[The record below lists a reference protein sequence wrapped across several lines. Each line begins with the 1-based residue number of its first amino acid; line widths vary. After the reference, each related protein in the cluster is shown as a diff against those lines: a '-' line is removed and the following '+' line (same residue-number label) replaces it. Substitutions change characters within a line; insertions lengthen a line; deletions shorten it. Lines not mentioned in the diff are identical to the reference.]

1 MLSRVRVTFSHLVV
15 QENAKKKKKKKV
27 IATES
32 NFFIP
37 LQVERLISPTYKSE
51 SPRIMDFRSF

>member
-15 QENAKKKKKKKV
+15 QENAKKKKKEV